1 MLATG
6 LSRRISWACGFSDD
20 LHHVSCQMA
29 DTRPTPVSFWR
40 AVKLCVMLIVSPQRF
55 VDEEARDTV
64 ERKNYSERHEPP
76 HGAHTVRAAF
86 LSSLSLVLLS
96 GAIGFA
102 AARLIGA
109 TGRCF
114 AAEHVAWLQIVG
126 ASLLLWGTLFIRGWE
141 IQTYCGV
148 SFTERV
154 NQWLYR
160 GLYCIG
166 TSVIVYSLAF
176 PACKQ

>member
-1 MLATG
+1 
-6 LSRRISWACGFSDD
+6 
-20 LHHVSCQMA
+20 MA

-40 AVKLCVMLIVSPQRF
+40 AVKLCAMLVVSPQRF
-55 VDEEARDTV
+55 IDEEARDSV
-64 ERKNYSERHEPP
+64 ERKSYLERHESR
-76 HGAHTVRAAF
+76 HGARTVRAAF
-86 LSSLSLVLLS
+86 LGSLGLVLLS

-109 TGRCF
+109 TGRCV
-114 AAEHVAWLQIVG
+114 AAEDVAWLQVVG

-148 SFTERV
+148 SLTERV

-166 TSVIVYSLAF
+166 TTVIVYSLAF